1 MLQKAPFSSYAEAAL
16 ISPTLRTP
24 IVKPKARFSNGHQ
37 SKGSSG
43 RGRAECWEMRLSAQT
58 DRPSKSQRPPYR
70 NLTARESV
78 ERKGLMG
85 RVVIGRGY
93 QRVDEAFKAPTCLLS
108 VHEGHEM
115 ADPPLC
121 FFDKGSCFRLMPQ
134 TTKRRTSTTLI
145 HNSFWVGETCKTDR
159 AYPKCQAPSS

>member
-1 MLQKAPFSSYAEAAL
+1 MLQKAPFSGYAEAAL

-24 IVKPKARFSNGHQ
+24 PVKPKARFSNGHQ
-37 SKGSSG
+37 SKGSAG
-43 RGRAECWEMRLSAQT
+43 RGRAECWEMRLSVRT
-58 DRPSKSQRPPYR
+58 DRPSKLQRPPYR

-93 QRVDEAFKAPTCLLS
+93 RRVDEAFKALTCLFS

-115 ADPPLC
+115 TDSLLC
-121 FFDKGSCFRLMPQ
+121 FFDKSSCFLWTAINKK
-134 TTKRRTSTTLI
+134 TTCI
-145 HNSFWVGETCKTDR
+145 HSIN
-159 AYPKCQAPSS
+159 P